1 MAPCAKGVQP
11 QNEALDVLG
20 QQNQGFS
27 RELDSSQTLQQ
38 SRFFLGASIVM
49 GDGHL
54 LPFKWSHGDDPQ
66 DVAEHVSAQ
75 HNLPADQI
83 SLIVCVIL
91 QLAKSS
97 AS

>member
-1 MAPCAKGVQP
+1 MCWGSKTRASAE
-11 QNEALDVLG
+11 NLTAA
-20 QQNQGFS
+20 
-27 RELDSSQTLQQ
+27 RHSSKVV
-38 SRFFLGASIVM
+38 FFLGASIVM